1 MILVS
6 CKDYSKL
13 NKRMSWENRNFKLLL
28 VEDNKLN
35 QIVVKFSLKR
45 FGYEIVTAN
54 NGFEAVEEFKQ
65 GDFDFILMDVMM
77 PEMDGLEATKIIRDL
92 EKGKDIPIIALTA
105 DVITATANKCRD
117 CGMNAHMVKPFE
129 VEKLFDILESLNL

>member
-1 MILVS
+1 MNLVS

-54 NGFEAVEEFKQ
+54 NGIEAVEEFKQ

-77 PEMDGLEATKIIRDL
+77 PEMDGLEATKIIRGLD
-92 EKGKDIPIIALTA
+92 KGKDIPIIALTA
-105 DVITATANKCRD
+105 DVITATENKCRD
-117 CGMNAHMVKPFE
+117 CGMDAHMVKPFE
-129 VEKLFDILESLNL
+129 LENFFDILNSLNL

>member
-1 MILVS
+1 
-6 CKDYSKL
+6 
-13 NKRMSWENRNFKLLL
+13 MSWENRNFRLLL

-54 NGFEAVEEFKQ
+54 NGIEAIEEFNQ
-65 GDFDFILMDVMM
+65 GEFDFILMDVMM
-77 PEMDGLEATKIIRDL
+77 PEMDGLEATKLIREL

-105 DVITATANKCRD
+105 DVITATANKCKD
-117 CGMNAHMVKPFE
+117 CGMSAHMSKPFD
-129 VEKLFDILESLNL
+129 VEKLFEILESINL